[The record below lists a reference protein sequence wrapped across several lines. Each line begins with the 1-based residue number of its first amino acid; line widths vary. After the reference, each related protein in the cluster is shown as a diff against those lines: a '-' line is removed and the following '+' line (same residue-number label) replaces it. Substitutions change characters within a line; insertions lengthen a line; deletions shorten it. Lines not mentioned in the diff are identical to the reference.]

1 MDTEVRGREERAV
14 FDTVEEAI
22 EEIRQGRMVLVA
34 DDESRENEGDLI
46 VAAVHAT
53 AGNVNFM
60 ARYARGLICAP
71 VSGEIARRLQLA
83 PLTAH
88 NTDKKSTAFLVTV
101 DARDGT
107 TTGISAAE
115 RALTARLLADPDARP
130 EDFLRPGHLFPLEA
144 RESGVLVRAGHTEAT
159 VDLVRLA
166 GLPAAGLCCEV
177 MKDDGTMARLP
188 DLIEFAKRHG
198 LKFIAVKDLIAWRC
212 ARERLIEKQ
221 VEVSLPTEFGL
232 FRVHA
237 YRSRLQ
243 DDDAH
248 THVAL
253 VKGDVSDRDSVLVR
267 VHSECFTGD
276 IFGSLRCDCGPQLH
290 AALAMIEREGAGVLL
305 YMRQEGRAFA
315 ERFNA
320 ALDAVMNR
328 MLERT
333 RSRRLIVPLSGG
345 LDSRLLVAW
354 LVNHADAVGGRV
366 RTFTYGVPGA
376 REVEVSREV
385 ARAAGLEWTAVDYE
399 RRPLL
404 EAWHAPATGDFLRA
418 CYALSALPHVQDWYA
433 LMRLRQRGWLTEGD
447 VVLPGHTIVGNM
459 HDEDRLIGGGR
470 VDQVEVARAIVAH
483 HADLQG
489 RAERAWQDPWT
500 APPLRRALGLAG
512 FDGGELSVRSAVE
525 GYNFRERQTKYI
537 NNSVRAYEFFGLDW
551 DLPMLDAEMWHA
563 WARGSARLT
572 VDRSYYR
579 WLVDRQWQRAV
590 GGTAG
595 MASAYYQVTPVPARA
610 RSRIKGVL
618 RRTGTLAGAERIFSA
633 WSSLHSSMGFD
644 ALITDT
650 PRPRAALELLA
661 GRKTLGFWTTAFLAD
676 TWSRGARLFSGL
688 DVRRP

>member
-1 MDTEVRGREERAV
+1 MRRTAADHGRGGHRLALDLRLIHGAWRREEVPGPRGPAVVHLRA
-14 FDTVEEAI
+14 DHAPGAPD
-22 EEIRQGRMVLVA
+22 RALDPRWLAHHPGRL
-34 DDESRENEGDLI
+34 
-46 VAAVHAT
+46 AAVGVGGGRLVLA
-53 AGNVNFM
+53 ADRLRSWPLLWAVEPG
-60 ARYARGLICAP
+60 AP
-71 VSGEIARRLQLA
+71 GRLVVSDDASTMLGALSRPSLWA
-83 PLTAH
+83 PAM
-88 NTDKKSTAFLVTV
+88 D
-101 DARDGT
+101 
-107 TTGISAAE
+107 E
-115 RALTARLLADPDARP
+115 LADCGFVTGGRT
-130 EDFLRPGHLFPLEA
+130 LLT
-144 RESGVLVRAGHTEAT
+144 GVH
-159 VDLVRLA
+159 
-166 GLPAAGLCCEV
+166 
-177 MKDDGTMARLP
+177 
-188 DLIEFAKRHG
+188 
-198 LKFIAVKDLIAWRC
+198 
-212 ARERLIEKQ
+212 Q
-221 VEVSLPTEFGL
+221 VEQGSVVSIDLATGAVDREDAGF
-232 FRVHA
+232 FR
-237 YRSRLQ
+237 Y
-243 DDDAH
+243 
-248 THVAL
+248 
-253 VKGDVSDRDSVLVR
+253 
-267 VHSECFTGD
+267 
-276 IFGSLRCDCGPQLH
+276 
-290 AALAMIEREGAGVLL
+290 EGAN
-305 YMRQEGRAFA
+305 EDDPEAFA

-385 ARAAGLEWTAVDYE
+385 ARAAGLKWTAVDYE

-618 RRTGTLAGAERIFSA
+618 RCTGTLAGAERIFSA